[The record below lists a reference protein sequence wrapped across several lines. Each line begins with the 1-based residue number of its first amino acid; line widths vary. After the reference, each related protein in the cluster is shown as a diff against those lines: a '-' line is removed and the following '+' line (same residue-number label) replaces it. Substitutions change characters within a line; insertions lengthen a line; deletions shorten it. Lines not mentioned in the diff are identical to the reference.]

1 MQAIEK
7 LKEEK
12 DKTEKEIA
20 ILKNYHEKERK
31 FREEEI
37 KFLVSVLY
45 ELRCKY
51 EELKSSSNGSRMSN
65 NNKSY
70 ELLSN
75 KFQKSA
81 PSDYLNSRGLETQKI

>member
-1 MQAIEK
+1 MEK

-12 DKTEKEIA
+12 EKTEKEIA
-20 ILKNYHEKERK
+20 ILKSYHEKERK

-51 EELKSSSNGSRMSN
+51 EELKSSNNGNRMSN
-65 NNKSY
+65 SNKSY
-70 ELLSN
+70 EFLNN

-81 PSDYLNSRGLETQKI
+81 PSDYINTRGSETQKI